1 MRENNRI
8 LENELVFSVHI
19 WLLSKLT
26 YIWTTSSLIRIVM
39 KNSKNG
45 HDTQGNDTVQENQ
58 MASKMCSINIH
69 LGSISEMLE

>member
-1 MRENNRI
+1 
-8 LENELVFSVHI
+8 
-19 WLLSKLT
+19 
-26 YIWTTSSLIRIVM
+26 M

-58 MASKMCSINIH
+58 MASEMCSINIQ

>member
-1 MRENNRI
+1 
-8 LENELVFSVHI
+8 
-19 WLLSKLT
+19 
-26 YIWTTSSLIRIVM
+26 M

-58 MASKMCSINIH
+58 MASKMCSINIQ